1 MAGKKLGRFLD
12 ILCVAGV
19 ILIPVSLGVFLF
31 ALISLEG
38 APAWYLVLHGLL
50 FALSIVALMDFIAN
64 GLLRAVF
71 SKKPPEKQEVDK
83 V

>member
-38 APAWYLVLHGLL
+38 APAWYLVLHERQGTVLCLL
-50 FALSIVALMDFIAN
+50 FCSLSVFIC
-64 GLLRAVF
+64 
-71 SKKPPEKQEVDK
+71 S
-83 V
+83 